1 MDGITY
7 GRTLLLC
14 TLLLWVFQVVS
25 SGNVNVVVKPKVE
38 VLKEENASLPCTVT
52 PLTTGTIVEWYID
65 LGTRTRIAF
74 CQGKEKKVDPGT
86 PLTDRIKIGEDF
98 TLTISSVKPSDE
110 LNFTCQVT
118 DPAGSP
124 DGTTSL
130 KVFSAPEH
138 PKLTTSQAIT
148 AGIPSSS
155 EVGTCETK
163 NGFPL
168 PRIVWFRDAKPL
180 PEVKDKQEKTYMVA
194 KQVKETSG
202 LITVT
207 SSLYMQPMK
216 EDKDSEF
223 YCTVEYSMPGN
234 KIETMDSNRIKI
246 NLNYPSDKIYF
257 SLFNTSQPV
266 KEGDTVTMKCE
277 TDGNPQP
284 PFEFTKNGEE
294 AQGKDGLL
302 ILKSVKRSD
311 AAQYKCTALDF
322 EIEFPLEKTIALTV
336 DYIDPVKVTPAVS
349 KVVMLGDKAAWQ
361 CRIKASRNH
370 TVQWKK
376 GSEVL
381 SQNGTLSI
389 QNVSYQNA
397 GEYVCVGAVPSVP
410 GLMSQASVNLTVKG
424 KPVIDPPAP
433 VKVGKEGD
441 KVTLMC
447 VAYGVPTPNF
457 TWQPSGGEQSITVK
471 GNKWVST
478 LTLKTTADM
487 INGGVTCEVE
497 NEHGKDIT
505 VFPLSL
511 EQVGSS
517 AEVLLSGNPVLTS
530 AGQGGSSAVVIAV
543 VVCVLLLLLL
553 VGLLYCLSKN
563 NKLSCSKKDPKEVN
577 SGMTNSSVVVELKT
591 DKLNEEDGLLNKKNA
606 TEQ

>member
-1 MDGITY
+1 
-7 GRTLLLC
+7 
-14 TLLLWVFQVVS
+14 
-25 SGNVNVVVKPKVE
+25 GNVNVVVKPKVE
-38 VLKEENASLPCTVT
+38 VLKGENASLPCTVT
-52 PLTTGTIVEWYID
+52 PLTTGTIVEWYIV
-65 LGTRTRIAF
+65 TF

-148 AGIPSSS
+148 AGTPSSS

-257 SLFNTSQPV
+257 SLFNTSLPV

-284 PFEFTKNGEE
+284 PFEFAKNGVDV
-294 AQGKDGLL
+294 QGKDGLL

-311 AAQYKCTALDF
+311 AAPYKCTAFDF
-322 EIEFPLEKTIALTV
+322 EIDFTLEKTIDLFFFSV
-336 DYIDPVKVTPAVS
+336 LVF
-349 KVVMLGDKAAWQ
+349 LQ
-361 CRIKASRNH
+361 
-370 TVQWKK
+370 

-397 GEYVCVGAVPSVP
+397 GEYVCVGAVPAVP

-447 VAYGVPTPNF
+447 VAYGAPSPNF
-457 TWQPSGGEQSITVK
+457 TWQPSGGEQSVTVK

-478 LTLKTTADM
+478 LTLKTTADI

-497 NEHGKDIT
+497 NEHGKDIA

-511 EQVGSS
+511 EQGQS
-517 AEVLLSGNPVLTS
+517 
-530 AGQGGSSAVVIAV
+530 GQGGSSAVVIAV

-563 NKLSCSKKDPKEVN
+563 NKLSCSKKDTKEV
-577 SGMTNSSVVVELKT
+577 
-591 DKLNEEDGLLNKKNA
+591 
-606 TEQ
+606 

>member
-38 VLKEENASLPCTVT
+38 VLKGQPATLPCTVT
-52 PLTTGTIVEWYID
+52 PLTTGTVVEWYID

-74 CQGKEKKVDPGT
+74 RQGTEKKVDPGT
-86 PLTDRIKIGEDF
+86 PLTDRINIGEDF

-110 LNFTCQVT
+110 LNFTCQVS

-130 KVFSAPEH
+130 KVFSEPEH
-138 PKLTTSQAIT
+138 PKLSTSQAISVGT
-148 AGIPSSS
+148 PSSS

-163 NGFPL
+163 NGHPL

-180 PEVKDKQEKTYMVA
+180 PEVKDKREKTYMVT
-194 KQVKETSG
+194 KQVTETSG
-202 LITVT
+202 LITVM
-207 SSLYMQPMK
+207 SSLYMQPTK

-234 KIETMDSNRIKI
+234 KIETKDSNRIKI
-246 NLNYPSDKIYF
+246 NLNYPSGTIKF
-257 SLFNTSQPV
+257 SLFNATAPV

-284 PFEFTKNGEE
+284 LFEFTKNG
-294 AQGKDGLL
+294 ADVQGKDGLL

-322 EIEFPLEKTIALTV
+322 EIDFVLEKTINLTV
-336 DYIDPVKVTPAVS
+336 DYIDPVNVTPAES
-349 KVVMLGDKAAWQ
+349 KVVMLGDKATWQ
-361 CRIKASRNH
+361 CKTKASRLH

-433 VKVGKEGD
+433 VRVGKEGD

-447 VAYGVPTPNF
+447 VAYSLTSPDF
-457 TWQPSGGEQSITVK
+457 TWKPSGGEQSIMVE

-478 LTLKTTADM
+478 LTLKTTADI
-487 INGGVTCEVE
+487 INNGVTCKVN
-497 NEHGKDIT
+497 NEHGTDSMA
-505 VFPLSL
+505 FPLSL

-517 AEVLLSGNPVLTS
+517 AE

-563 NKLSCSKKDPKEVN
+563 NKLSCSKKDTKEVN

>member
-38 VLKEENASLPCTVT
+38 VLKGQPATLPCTVT
-52 PLTTGTIVEWYID
+52 PLTTGTVVEWYID

-74 CQGKEKKVDPGT
+74 RQGTEKKVDPGT
-86 PLTDRIKIGEDF
+86 PLTDRINIGEDF

-110 LNFTCQVT
+110 LNFTCQVS

-130 KVFSAPEH
+130 KVFSEPEH
-138 PKLTTSQAIT
+138 PKLSTSQAISVGT
-148 AGIPSSS
+148 PSSS

-163 NGFPL
+163 NGHPL

-180 PEVKDKQEKTYMVA
+180 PEVKDKREKTYMVT
-194 KQVKETSG
+194 KQVTETSG
-202 LITVT
+202 LITVM
-207 SSLYMQPMK
+207 SSLYMQPTK

-234 KIETMDSNRIKI
+234 KIETKDSNRIKI
-246 NLNYPSDKIYF
+246 NLNYPSGTIKF
-257 SLFNTSQPV
+257 SLFNATVPV

-284 PFEFTKNGEE
+284 LFEFTKNG
-294 AQGKDGLL
+294 ADVQGKDGLL

-322 EIEFPLEKTIALTV
+322 EIDFVLEKTINLTV
-336 DYIDPVKVTPAVS
+336 DYIDPVNVTPAES
-349 KVVMLGDKAAWQ
+349 KVVMLGDKATWQ
-361 CRIKASRNH
+361 CKTKASRVH

-433 VKVGKEGD
+433 VRVGKEGD

-447 VAYGVPTPNF
+447 VAYSLTSPDF
-457 TWQPSGGEQSITVK
+457 TWKPSGGEQSIMVE

-478 LTLKTTADM
+478 LTLKTTADI
-487 INGGVTCEVE
+487 INNGVTCKVN
-497 NEHGKDIT
+497 NEHGTDSMA
-505 VFPLSL
+505 FPLSL

-517 AEVLLSGNPVLTS
+517 AE

-563 NKLSCSKKDPKEVN
+563 NKLSCSKKDTKEVN

-606 TEQ
+606 TEQNLGDFV

>member
-1 MDGITY
+1 MDGITH

-38 VLKEENASLPCTVT
+38 VLKGKPATLPCTVT
-52 PLTTGTIVEWYID
+52 PLTTGTVVEWYID

-74 CQGKEKKVDPGT
+74 RRGTEKLVDAGT
-86 PLTDRIKIGEDF
+86 PLSDRIDIGEDF

-110 LNFTCQVT
+110 LNFTCQVS

-130 KVFSAPEH
+130 KVFSEPEH
-138 PKLTTSQAIT
+138 PKLTTSQAIS
-148 AGIPSSS
+148 AGTPSSS

-163 NGFPL
+163 NGHPL

-180 PEVKDKQEKTYMVA
+180 PEVKDKREKTYMVT
-194 KQVKETSG
+194 KQVTETSG
-202 LITVT
+202 LITVM
-207 SSLYMQPMK
+207 SSLYMQPTK

-234 KIETMDSNRIKI
+234 KIETKDSNRIKI
-246 NLNYPSDKIYF
+246 NLNYPSGTIKF
-257 SLFNTSQPV
+257 SLFNATVPV

-284 PFEFTKNGEE
+284 LFEFTKNG
-294 AQGKDGLL
+294 ADVQGKDGLL

-311 AAQYKCTALDF
+311 AALYKCTALDF
-322 EIEFPLEKTIALTV
+322 EIDFILEKTINLTV
-336 DYIDPVKVTPAVS
+336 DYIDPVNVTPAES
-349 KVVMLGDKAAWQ
+349 KVVMLGDKATWQ
-361 CRIKASRNH
+361 CKTKASRAH

-410 GLMSQASVNLTVKG
+410 GLTSQASVNLTVKG

-433 VKVGKEGD
+433 VRVGKEGD

-447 VAYGVPTPNF
+447 VAYSLTSPDF
-457 TWQPSGGEQSITVK
+457 TWKPSGGEQSIMVE

-478 LTLKTTADM
+478 LTLKTTADI
-487 INGGVTCEVE
+487 INNGVTCKVN
-497 NEHGKDIT
+497 NEHGTDSMA
-505 VFPLSL
+505 FPLSL

-517 AEVLLSGNPVLTS
+517 AE

-563 NKLSCSKKDPKEVN
+563 NKLSCSKKDTKEVN
-577 SGMTNSSVVVELKT
+577 SGMTNSSVVMELKT

>member
-38 VLKEENASLPCTVT
+38 VLKGQPATLPCTVT
-52 PLTTGTIVEWYID
+52 PLTTGTVVEWYID

-74 CQGKEKKVDPGT
+74 RQGTEKKVDPGT
-86 PLTDRIKIGEDF
+86 PLTDRINIGEDF

-110 LNFTCQVT
+110 LNFTCQVS

-130 KVFSAPEH
+130 KVFSEPEH
-138 PKLTTSQAIT
+138 PKLSTSQAISVGT
-148 AGIPSSS
+148 PSSS

-163 NGFPL
+163 NGHPL

-180 PEVKDKQEKTYMVA
+180 PEVKDKREKTYMVT
-194 KQVKETSG
+194 KQVTETSG
-202 LITVT
+202 LITVM
-207 SSLYMQPMK
+207 SSLYMQPTK

-234 KIETMDSNRIKI
+234 KIETKDSNRIKI
-246 NLNYPSDKIYF
+246 NLNYPSGTIKF
-257 SLFNTSQPV
+257 FLFNATVPV

-284 PFEFTKNGEE
+284 LFEFTKNG
-294 AQGKDGLL
+294 ADVQGKDGLL

-322 EIEFPLEKTIALTV
+322 EIDFVLEKTINLTV
-336 DYIDPVKVTPAVS
+336 DYIDPVNVTPAES
-349 KVVMLGDKAAWQ
+349 KVVMLGDKATWQ
-361 CRIKASRNH
+361 CKTKASRLH

-433 VKVGKEGD
+433 VRVGKEGD

-447 VAYGVPTPNF
+447 VAYSLTSPDF
-457 TWQPSGGEQSITVK
+457 TWKPSGGEQSIMVE

-478 LTLKTTADM
+478 LTLKTTADI
-487 INGGVTCEVE
+487 INNGVTCKVN
-497 NEHGKDIT
+497 NEHGTDSMA
-505 VFPLSL
+505 FPLSL
-511 EQVGSS
+511 EQ
-517 AEVLLSGNPVLTS
+517 

-563 NKLSCSKKDPKEVN
+563 NKLSCSKKDTKEVN

>member
-38 VLKEENASLPCTVT
+38 VLKGQPATLPCTVT
-52 PLTTGTIVEWYID
+52 PLTTGTVVEWYID

-74 CQGKEKKVDPGT
+74 RQGKVRLVDAGT
-86 PLTDRIKIGEDF
+86 PLTDRIDIGEDF

-130 KVFSAPEH
+130 KVFSEPEH
-138 PKLTTSQAIT
+138 PKLTTSQAISVGT
-148 AGIPSSS
+148 PSSS

-163 NGFPL
+163 NGHPL

-180 PEVKDKQEKTYMVA
+180 PEVKDKREKTYMVT
-194 KQVKETSG
+194 KQVTETSG
-202 LITVT
+202 LITVM
-207 SSLYMQPMK
+207 SSLYMQPTK

-234 KIETMDSNRIKI
+234 KIETKDSNRIKI
-246 NLNYPSDKIYF
+246 NLNYPSGTIKF
-257 SLFNTSQPV
+257 SLFNTTVPV

-284 PFEFTKNGEE
+284 LFEFTKNGEDV
-294 AQGKDGLL
+294 QGKDGLL

-311 AAQYKCTALDF
+311 AARYMCTALDF
-322 EIEFPLEKTIALTV
+322 DIDFTLEETINLTV
-336 DYIDPVKVTPAVS
+336 DYIDPVNLTPAES
-349 KVVMLGDKAAWQ
+349 KVVMLGDKATWQ
-361 CRIKASRNH
+361 CKTKASRSH

-381 SQNGTLSI
+381 SQSGTLSI

-410 GLMSQASVNLTVKG
+410 GLTSQASVNLTVKG
-424 KPVIDPPAP
+424 KPAIDPPAP
-433 VKVGKEGD
+433 VRVGKEGD

-447 VAYGVPTPNF
+447 VAYGLPSPNF
-457 TWQPSGGEQSITVK
+457 TWKPSGGEQSITVE

-478 LTLKTTADM
+478 LTLKTTADI
-487 INGGVTCEVE
+487 INNGVTCEVN
-497 NEHGKDIT
+497 NEHGTDSMA
-505 VFPLSL
+505 FPLSL

-517 AEVLLSGNPVLTS
+517 AEGRAFSLLLFLSSLLLSGLF
-530 AGQGGSSAVVIAV
+530 VVQT
-543 VVCVLLLLLL
+543 L
-553 VGLLYCLSKN
+553 
-563 NKLSCSKKDPKEVN
+563 
-577 SGMTNSSVVVELKT
+577 
-591 DKLNEEDGLLNKKNA
+591 
-606 TEQ
+606 

>member
-38 VLKEENASLPCTVT
+38 VLKGQPATLPCTVT
-52 PLTTGTIVEWYID
+52 PLTTGTVVEWYID

-74 CQGKEKKVDPGT
+74 RQGTEKKVDPGT
-86 PLTDRIKIGEDF
+86 PLTDRINIGEDF

-110 LNFTCQVT
+110 LNFTCQVS

-130 KVFSAPEH
+130 KVFSEPEH
-138 PKLTTSQAIT
+138 PKLSTSQAISVGT
-148 AGIPSSS
+148 PSSS

-163 NGFPL
+163 NGHPL

-180 PEVKDKQEKTYMVA
+180 PEVKDKREKTYMVT
-194 KQVKETSG
+194 KQVTETSG
-202 LITVT
+202 LITVM
-207 SSLYMQPMK
+207 SSLYMQPTK

-234 KIETMDSNRIKI
+234 KIETKDSNRIKI
-246 NLNYPSDKIYF
+246 NLNYPSGTIKF
-257 SLFNTSQPV
+257 SLFNATVPV

-284 PFEFTKNGEE
+284 LFEFTKNG
-294 AQGKDGLL
+294 ADVQGKDGLL

-322 EIEFPLEKTIALTV
+322 EIDFVLEKTINLTV
-336 DYIDPVKVTPAVS
+336 DYIDPVNVTPAES
-349 KVVMLGDKAAWQ
+349 KVVMLGDKATWQ
-361 CRIKASRNH
+361 CKTKASRVH

-433 VKVGKEGD
+433 VRVGKEGD

-447 VAYGVPTPNF
+447 VAYSLTSPDF
-457 TWQPSGGEQSITVK
+457 TWKPSGGEQSIMVE

-478 LTLKTTADM
+478 LTLKTTADI
-487 INGGVTCEVE
+487 INNGVTCKVN
-497 NEHGKDIT
+497 NEHGTDSMA
-505 VFPLSL
+505 FPLSL
-511 EQVGSS
+511 EQ
-517 AEVLLSGNPVLTS
+517 

-563 NKLSCSKKDPKEVN
+563 NKLSCSKKDTKEVN

>member
-38 VLKEENASLPCTVT
+38 VLKGQPATLPCTVT
-52 PLTTGTIVEWYID
+52 PLTTGTVVEWYID

-74 CQGKEKKVDPGT
+74 RQGTEKKVDPGT
-86 PLTDRIKIGEDF
+86 PLTDRINIGEDF

-110 LNFTCQVT
+110 LNFTCQVS

-130 KVFSAPEH
+130 KVFSEPEH
-138 PKLTTSQAIT
+138 PKLSTSQAISVGT
-148 AGIPSSS
+148 PSSS

-163 NGFPL
+163 NGHPL

-180 PEVKDKQEKTYMVA
+180 PEVKDKREKTYMVT
-194 KQVKETSG
+194 KQVTETSG
-202 LITVT
+202 LITVM
-207 SSLYMQPMK
+207 SSLYMQPTK

-234 KIETMDSNRIKI
+234 KIETKDSNRIKI
-246 NLNYPSDKIYF
+246 NLNYPSGTIKF
-257 SLFNTSQPV
+257 SLFNATVPV

-284 PFEFTKNGEE
+284 LFEFTKNG
-294 AQGKDGLL
+294 ADVQGKDGLL

-322 EIEFPLEKTIALTV
+322 EIDFVLEKTINLTV
-336 DYIDPVKVTPAVS
+336 DYIDPVNVTPAES
-349 KVVMLGDKAAWQ
+349 KVVMLGDKATWQ
-361 CRIKASRNH
+361 CKTKASRVH

-433 VKVGKEGD
+433 VRVGKEGD

-447 VAYGVPTPNF
+447 VAYSLTSPDF
-457 TWQPSGGEQSITVK
+457 TWKPSGGEQSIMVE

-478 LTLKTTADM
+478 LTLKTTADI
-487 INGGVTCEVE
+487 INNGVTCKVN
-497 NEHGKDIT
+497 NEHGTDSMA
-505 VFPLSL
+505 FPLSL

-517 AEVLLSGNPVLTS
+517 AE

-563 NKLSCSKKDPKEVN
+563 NKLSCSKKDTKEVN